1 MRPGDDEALVL
12 LGIPYYWWAFNALII
27 FLLALDLGVLH
38 RESKEISVRA
48 ALWQSAMWIGL
59 ALIFGVVIFFW
70 RGQETALE
78 YYAGYLIEKALS
90 IDNLFVFLLLFS
102 FFAVPKEYQ
111 YRVLFWGVIGAL
123 VMRALF
129 IFAGVALLE
138 RFHWLIYIFG
148 AFLIYT
154 AFRMIRDTEH
164 EVHPDRNPALRF
176 VRRVLP
182 VTDEY
187 VEDKFWVRRAGRW
200 MVTPLFVVLIAVET
214 SDVIFALDSI
224 PAILAITRDPFIVY
238 ASNAFAILGLR
249 ALFFAL
255 AGLLVYIEYLDYG
268 LAAVLAFIGVKMML
282 PLFEPLVYQLT
293 GQEVHLHI
301 PVGWALLIVAL
312 LIGASVVASFVLP
325 SREGRGDIAAM
336 ADGEETGRGG

>member
-1 MRPGDDEALVL
+1 ML
-12 LGIPYYWWAFNALII
+12 LGIPAYWWLFNFFILIMLI
-27 FLLALDLGVLH
+27 LDLGVLH
-38 RESKEISVRA
+38 RKAEEVSVRS
-48 ALWQSAMWIGL
+48 ALWQSAMWIVL
-59 ALIFGVVIFFW
+59 ALLFGVLIFWW
-70 RGQETALE
+70 RGPETALE

-90 IDNLFVFLLLFS
+90 VDNLFVFLLLFS
-102 FFAVPKEYQ
+102 FFAVPKAYQ

-164 EVHPDRNPALRF
+164 EVHPERNPALRL
-176 VRRVLP
+176 VRRLLP
-182 VTDEY
+182 MTDEY
-187 VEDKFWVRRAGRW
+187 VGDKFFIRRAGRL
-200 MVTPLFVVLIAVET
+200 MATPLFVVLVVVET

-238 ASNAFAILGLR
+238 SSNAFAILGLR

-268 LAAVLAFIGVKMML
+268 LSAVLAFIGLKMLL
-282 PLFEPLVYQLT
+282 PLFEPLLT
-293 GQEVHLHI
+293 QVLGQEVHLHI

-312 LIGASVVASFVLP
+312 LIGLSVVASFVLP
-325 SREGRGDIAAM
+325 PRESRRDIAEM
-336 ADGEETGRGG
+336 AEGDQAGPAGEA